1 MKKRNLEVYFP
12 RAQQRSLF
20 EHLDYNRDETILLA
34 DLEDFLMHL
43 KKDQKAA
50 TLGQAGSLSVH
61 DEDWEGQYQ
70 SLPIPK
76 SLFARVWDVTS
87 HLNHH
92 WQMHAR
98 TCSYLPNSNSC

>member
-70 SLPIPK
+70 SLP
-76 SLFARVWDVTS
+76 
-87 HLNHH
+87 
-92 WQMHAR
+92 
-98 TCSYLPNSNSC
+98 LPNPFLPEFGMSRAI